1 MAACAL
7 TDHGVMNGV
16 VDFYNECKK
25 QGIKPILGCECY
37 EAPESRLDKNSH
49 SGEERYHHL
58 ILLVKNETG
67 YKNLCHLVSKS
78 MDASRAGNIIR
89 RSAALKQKRGLPM
102 RFL

>member
-1 MAACAL
+1 MSNTKSGFVHLHVHGEYSLLDGMSKIPDLVKKIKDSGMTACAL

-16 VDFYNECKK
+16 VDFYNECQK

-49 SGEERYHHL
+49 AGEERYHHL

-67 YKNLCHLVSKS
+67 
-78 MDASRAGNIIR
+78 
-89 RSAALKQKRGLPM
+89 
-102 RFL
+102 